1 MVRPVAISLMYKAK
15 KIIEIDR
22 SRVGGGKRPALG
34 GSLFSAT
41 ASSAPP
47 EYQAILTLQAST
59 SKAEALATPA
69 ATKANSEYDTLA
81 DPSAAT
87 PMPLSVHASRLNALF
102 QTLASAEGAVAESI
116 KARKALVEG
125 VEKILAKNKEV
136 LAIEESQMLELN
148 IRKTDIFSKMQAVEA
163 EIMQG
168 ISERPDVES
177 ITPVGTPKVLAV
189 TSAPGLQPRGL
200 TEPDPLALA
209 HPSGNGFGNN
219 GDAGLTSIL
228 PQSRER
234 PPTTDAQDEPKPKK
248 AKIAILPAADYAEF
262 EGDGVELDADVE
274 ALLEA

>member
-1 MVRPVAISLMYKAK
+1 LTLFYGAK
-15 KIIEIDR
+15 RIKEIDR

-47 EYQAILTLQAST
+47 EYQAILTLQGSA
-59 SKAEALATPA
+59 SKAEAIATPA
-69 ATKANSEYDTLA
+69 TTKANAEYDTLV
-81 DPSAAT
+81 DPSAPT
-87 PMPLSVHASRLNALF
+87 PTPLSVHASRLNALF

-148 IRKTDIFSKMQAVEA
+148 IRKTDIFSKMQLVEA

-168 ISERPDVES
+168 IAERPDVES

-189 TSAPGLQPRGL
+189 SSTPGDAPGAQPEGL
-200 TEPDPLALA
+200 TEPEPFALA
-209 HPSGNGFGNN
+209 YHAGNGFGNN
-219 GDAGLTSIL
+219 SDASLTSIL

-234 PPTTDAQDEPKPKK
+234 PMTTDVRDEPKPKK
-248 AKIAILPAADYAEF
+248 AKIAVLPAADYAEF